1 VVVRLQFKRSVK
13 KELLDLDDDTFVRVI
28 RTILELQENPRP
40 RGCDVVAGKSDQLRV
55 WAGRD
60 FRVLYEVDETKQSVV
75 IIAIRKKD
83 EGTYR

>member
-1 VVVRLQFKRSVK
+1 VVTRLRFKRSAK

-40 RGCDVVAGKSDQLRV
+40 RGYDIVAGKSEQLRV

-60 FRVLYEVDETKQSVV
+60 YRVLYELNETEQTVV
-75 IIAIRKKD
+75 IVAIRKKD

>member
-1 VVVRLQFKRSVK
+1 MTRLRIKRSAK
-13 KELLDLDDDTFVRVI
+13 KELLDLDDDTFVRVV
-28 RTILELQENPRP
+28 RTILDLQENPRP
-40 RGCDVVAGKSDQLRV
+40 RGYDLVAGKSHQLRI

-60 FRVLYEVDETKQSVV
+60 HRVLYELDETDQTVV

>member
-1 VVVRLQFKRSVK
+1 MRLQFKRSAK

-40 RGCDVVAGKSDQLRV
+40 RGYDVVAGKSEQLRV

>member
-1 VVVRLQFKRSVK
+1 VGARLRFKRSAK
-13 KELLDLDDDTFVRVI
+13 KELLDLDDDTSVRVI
-28 RTILELQENPRP
+28 RTILDLQTNPRP
-40 RGCDVVAGKSDQLRV
+40 RGCDVVAGKAHQLRI

-60 FRVLYEVDETKQSVV
+60 HRVLYELDETDQTVV